1 MKEYKERF
9 IWNKLINKLK
19 EDFTEKISRN
29 LNEMLIDSSDD
40 GDDINR
46 NNEEMMPNY
55 NSLYNENFLDDNDM
69 ILDD

>member
-19 EDFTEKISRN
+19 EDFKEKISRN

>member
-29 LNEMLIDSSDD
+29 LNEMIIDSSD
-40 GDDINR
+40 GEDINR

-55 NSLYNENFLDDNDM
+55 NSLYNENFLDDNDI

>member
-46 NNEEMMPNY
+46 NNEEMMPKY

>member
-1 MKEYKERF
+1 MKEYNERF
-9 IWNKLINKLK
+9 IWNKFINKLK
-19 EDFTEKISRN
+19 EDFKENISGN
-29 LNEMLIDSSDD
+29 LNEMIIDSSD
-40 GDDINR
+40 GDEINR

>member
-29 LNEMLIDSSDD
+29 LNEMIIDSSD
-40 GDDINR
+40 GEDINR

>member
-9 IWNKLINKLK
+9 VWNKFISMLK
-19 EDFTEKISRN
+19 EDYKEKISGN
-29 LNEMLIDSSDD
+29 LNEMIIDSSD

-55 NSLYNENFLDDNDM
+55 NSLYNENFFDDNDM